1 MVSGPGGGVPAK
13 IASFLT
19 VFSKKIGEEKKK
31 KKKGRRREEEEEE
44 EEEEEGKDRPPVTT
58 STLRVEITVSKN
70 WGSFSGDKR

>member
-19 VFSKKIGEEKKK
+19 VFSKKRGEEKKKK

-44 EEEEEGKDRPPVTT
+44 EEGKKKG
-58 STLRVEITVSKN
+58 STEPHNYFHASRGENGYVL
-70 WGSFSGDKR
+70 